1 MRDLIWSQWR
11 WMCIIIIITVLLTP
25 VLNYSMFLL
34 VVSAELLTV
43 LNRHQ
48 PLVPVHPGD
57 GMPSSSP
64 HPSGSSPGG
73 EAGEGGGGAL
83 FQLLGGGSSP
93 LPSPRC
99 SSLSQRFNSDPD
111 SAPSPPCSQ
120 QYML

>member
-1 MRDLIWSQWR
+1 
-11 WMCIIIIITVLLTP
+11 
-25 VLNYSMFLL
+25 MFLP
-34 VVSAELLTV
+34 VVCAELLTV
-43 LNRHQ
+43 LSRHQ
-48 PLVPVHPGD
+48 PLVPVPPGD
-57 GMPSSSP
+57 VVPSSSP
-64 HPSGSSPGG
+64 PLPGSSPTG

-83 FQLLGGGSSP
+83 FQLLGGGGSP